1 MHFIYARSHAD
12 DTSVGDGSSGSVGG
26 QASPD
31 EHEITTNNKQEDH
44 DSSVSLHC

>member
-1 MHFIYARSHAD
+1 MYFMYARSHAD

-31 EHEITTNNKQEDH
+31 KHEISTNNKEEGH
-44 DSSVSLHC
+44 ESPVSLHC